1 MIILVIPLFSQA
13 QGAKNVSFQRQVLE
27 QFAQLKLQMAKLEE
41 GQKALNQ
48 RIDDMNQRMNDM
60 NQRID
65 NLRSELKGDIGDL
78 RSELRGD
85 IVDLRGLVYVALGG
99 IITLIC
105 GLIAMIGFVLWDR
118 RTAIAPV
125 VRRTGELEKEFDEEK
140 DNVMRV
146 FKEYAKVEP
155 RFAEVLKTVGML

>member
-1 MIILVIPLFSQA
+1 MKRLSIIAGIIMFILLIPIFSQA
-13 QGAKNVSFQRQVLE
+13 EDTQDISFQRQVLE
-27 QFAQLKLQMAKLEE
+27 QLAGLKVQIAKLEE

-48 RIDDMNQRMNDM
+48 RIDDMNQRIDDM

-65 NLRSELKGDIGDL
+65 DL

-118 RTAIAPV
+118 RTAITPV

-140 DNVMRV
+140 YNVMRV

-155 RFAEVLKTVGML
+155 RFAEVLKSVGIL

>member
-1 MIILVIPLFSQA
+1 MKRLNIIAGIIILILVIPIFSQA
-13 QGAKNVSFQRQVLE
+13 QDTQDISFQRQVLE
-27 QFAQLKLQMAKLEE
+27 QFAELKVQIAKLEE
-41 GQKALNQ
+41 GQEALNQ
-48 RIDDMNQRMNDM
+48 RIDDMRN
-60 NQRID
+60 
-65 NLRSELKGDIGDL
+65 ELKGDIG
-78 RSELRGD
+78 
-85 IVDLRGLVYVALGG
+85 DLRGLVYVALGG

-140 DNVMRV
+140 DNVMKV

-155 RFAEVLKTVGML
+155 RFAEVLKTVGILQF

>member
-1 MIILVIPLFSQA
+1 MRRLCIIAGIIMLVLFTPIFSEA
-13 QGAKNVSFQRQVLE
+13 QDTQDISFQRQVLE
-27 QFAQLKLQMAKLEE
+27 QFAELKVQIAKLEE

-48 RIDDMNQRMNDM
+48 RIDD
-60 NQRID
+60 
-65 NLRSELKGDIGDL
+65 LRDELKGDIADV
-78 RSELRGD
+78 RDELKGD
-85 IVDLRGLVYVALGG
+85 IVDLRGLVYVVLGG

-125 VRRTGELEKEFDEEK
+125 VRRTSELEKEFDEEK
-140 DNVMRV
+140 HNVMRV

-155 RFAEVLKTVGML
+155 RFAEVLRTVGMM